1 MAKTTPVR
9 IDDELLQ
16 AARQEGQL
24 THRSVPEQLEL
35 WARIGRLVAGK
46 LSAEQLAEFVAGITT
61 FSLERKCGRPV
72 SPARAFDFLESQRR
86 SGALT
91 RRVSEARVRYQAS
104 PSHPGL
110 LEQLTP
116 EGDVRL
122 GTFRNGAFVEH
133 RPEDSNQA

>member
-1 MAKTTPVR
+1 MAKSTPVR
-9 IDDELLQ
+9 VDEELLQ
-16 AARQEGQL
+16 AARREAQL

-35 WARIGRLVAGK
+35 WARIGRLVSGK
-46 LSAEQLAEFVAGITT
+46 LNPEQLAEFVAGIAT

-72 SPARAFDFLESQRR
+72 SPAQAFGFLESQRR
-86 SGALT
+86 SGGLT
-91 RRVSEARVRYQAS
+91 RRVSEARARYQAS
-104 PSHPGL
+104 SSHPGL

-133 RPEDSNQA
+133 HPEDSNQA